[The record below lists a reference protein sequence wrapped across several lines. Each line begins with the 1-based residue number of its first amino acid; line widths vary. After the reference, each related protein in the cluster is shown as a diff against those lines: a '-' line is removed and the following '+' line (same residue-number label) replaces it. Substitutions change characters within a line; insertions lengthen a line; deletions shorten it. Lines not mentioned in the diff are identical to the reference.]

1 MLFLFTATFALD
13 HFTLFGLSQGLGF
26 DINKAL
32 GMYPSTKAGISTR
45 LHYGIVA
52 HPIMTGFLMV
62 FMGAPYMT
70 RARLLFGVVNGLY
83 AYGATKF
90 IEEPY
95 LIKTIGKPYEMYLSK
110 VPGFCPFTSPAR
122 PAQEK

>member
-1 MLFLFTATFALD
+1 MWLFGLIFLFTATFALD
-13 HFTLFGLSQGLGF
+13 HFTLFGLSQGLGI

-32 GMYPSTKAGISTR
+32 GLQINSNSPISTR

-52 HPIMTGFLMV
+52 HPMMAGFFMM

-70 RARLLFGVVNGLY
+70 APRLLFGIVNGLY
-83 AYGATKF
+83 AYCVTKF

-95 LIKTIGKPYEMYLSK
+95 LIKTVG
-110 VPGFCPFTSPAR
+110 
-122 PAQEK
+122 